1 VAAFCRRE
9 DLSTVTFYQWRAR
22 FRQGE
27 AKREAP
33 PPGSPTQHAA
43 FVRLQ
48 ATDDDAAH
56 AVARFPGGVELQVG
70 GDLLPA
76 LVGALVASLVAA
88 LLDAGGQHGADSS
101 C

>member
-1 VAAFCRRE
+1 
-9 DLSTVTFYQWRAR
+9 VTFYQWRAR

-33 PPGSPTQHAA
+33 PPASATQHAA

-48 ATDDDAAH
+48 AADDDASH
-56 AVARFPGGVELQVG
+56 AVARFPGGVELHVER
-70 GDLLPA
+70 DLLPSLVGA
-76 LVGALVASLVAA
+76 LVGALLDGAA
-88 LLDAGGQHGADSS
+88 QHGGDAS